1 MPESRGDAA
10 QGSPLLLR
18 VSVPAH
24 GDLRRV
30 ATLVAGKL
38 AEYLGSAPLQAAA
51 VDVMDS
57 LAASVAP
64 PNGDSVIAFEFR
76 RGNSDLV
83 IEAECNGRS
92 SEVRYPISS

>member
-10 QGSPLLLR
+10 HDSPLVLR

-38 AEYLGSAPLQAAA
+38 AEYLGSAPLQDAA

-76 RGNSDLV
+76 RGNSVLV

-92 SEVRYPISS
+92 SEVRYPLPA